1 MSLKELERNVFIFT
15 LWTFVYFSLLRWFLI
30 SNWNFDIVAG
40 WHWRYIAYQWW
51 YGGWVI
57 TGVYYWIFVFT
68 IFLSVPLWIIG
79 YCISA
84 TVKYKKIY
92 ENLFWDKIYQ
102 RKLNKIKTDGD
113 NAKIKRK
120 PSYKEVRPKPLQYVN
135 FQVAP
140 PKNNVTPGDIF
151 EQASA
156 QAIQEH
162 TELSPTF
169 APTTDTLTPMAPVEI
184 DTYTEITPENI
195 EPVSENPEEIMASA
209 NCRVLKNIKIGEEI
223 IDYIAVSEDT
233 LYLCMNDNEPGDWLA
248 DEERFNNEEPL
259 WFSETSHRVSPVT
272 TLNNLK
278 DNVLTTLMNAGM
290 PYKAVPILI
299 KTQGNIINAEDIM
312 NVWKDLET
320 VVCRINTG
328 MPEELPTFGKVF
340 PTENQLP
347 SDDVFAKI
355 TALLS

>member
-195 EPVSENPEEIMASA
+195 EPVSENPEEIMANA

-223 IDYIAVSEDT
+223 IDYIAVSE
-233 LYLCMNDNEPGDWLA
+233 G
-248 DEERFNNEEPL
+248 
-259 WFSETSHRVSPVT
+259 
-272 TLNNLK
+272 
-278 DNVLTTLMNAGM
+278 
-290 PYKAVPILI
+290 
-299 KTQGNIINAEDIM
+299 
-312 NVWKDLET
+312 
-320 VVCRINTG
+320 
-328 MPEELPTFGKVF
+328 
-340 PTENQLP
+340 
-347 SDDVFAKI
+347 
-355 TALLS
+355 

>member
-79 YCISA
+79 YCIAA

-140 PKNNVTPGDIF
+140 PKNNMTSGDIF
-151 EQASA
+151 EQAA
-156 QAIQEH
+156 NQVIQEH
-162 TELSPTF
+162 TEQAPTF
-169 APTTDTLTPMAPVEI
+169 TPTNAPLTPMAPVEI
-184 DTYTEITPENI
+184 DTYTDITPESI
-195 EPVSENPEEIMASA
+195 EPVSENLEEIMASA
-209 NCRVLKNIKIGEEI
+209 GCRVLKNIKFADETV
-223 IDYIAVSEDT
+223 DYVAVSEDT
-233 LYLCMNDNEPGDWLA
+233 IYLCMTDNEAGDWLA

-272 TLNNLK
+272 TLNNIK
-278 DNVLTTLMNAGM
+278 DTLLTNLMNAGL
-290 PYKAVPILI
+290 PYKAVPVLI

-312 NVWKDLET
+312 SVWKDLET
-320 VVCRINTG
+320 LVCRTNSG
-328 MPEELPTFGKVF
+328 MPEELPTFGDIF
-340 PTENQLP
+340 PKENQLP
-347 SDDVFAKI
+347 SDETFAKI
-355 TALLS
+355 TTLLS

>member
-102 RKLNKIKTDGD
+102 RKLNKIKSDGD

-233 LYLCMNDNEPGDWLA
+233 VYLCMNDNEPGDWLA

-272 TLNNLK
+272 TLNTPPLRPPE
-278 DNVLTTLMNAGM
+278 VRTT
-290 PYKAVPILI
+290 KAVIVQTTI
-299 KTQGNIINAEDIM
+299 VSANTSNIPHIPCLTGSLT
-312 NVWKDLET
+312 LEL
-320 VVCRINTG
+320 
-328 MPEELPTFGKVF
+328 E
-340 PTENQLP
+340 
-347 SDDVFAKI
+347 
-355 TALLS
+355 